1 MPVWSWGAFSF
12 SCACVRAC
20 VLWSPALTAALCG
33 CCRYPVLQTRLAE
46 LDVFKSDAVEL
57 VASKVA
63 SLSGDIRRALQICRR
78 AAELAYHRVHRDKTI
93 GVEQRL

>member
-1 MPVWSWGAFSF
+1 M
-12 SCACVRAC
+12 
-20 VLWSPALTAALCG
+20 
-33 CCRYPVLQTRLAE
+33 LQTRLAE